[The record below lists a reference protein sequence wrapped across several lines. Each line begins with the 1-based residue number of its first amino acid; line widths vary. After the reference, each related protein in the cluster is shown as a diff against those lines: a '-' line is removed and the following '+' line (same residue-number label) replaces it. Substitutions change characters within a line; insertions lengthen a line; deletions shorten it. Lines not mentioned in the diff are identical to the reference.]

1 MVAPFGGTRGGSGRF
16 PYERRRR
23 AAPPFRPALAMSRRA
38 SARSLGLFRSFVSP
52 FAVRVWFT
60 VAAAIRSA
68 VPSVRPRSLR
78 FSLMCSY
85 WRSRLSVQ
93 ASCGMA
99 RTSLALR
106 LQGACALGAEPL
118 GWQGFELGDVVH
130 HDVRRNAVRRVV
142 GVVPL
147 TDVDR
152 GHPPVE
158 AGLRRREERR
168 LVVDVRVMPL
178 RKARRDVVEVR
189 LLVVVDEVVPARRLS
204 EPRALDLQWLVHRV
218 SVGQDDDRTDRPQAR
233 DDLERPGK
241 EELRERRLIDEPFR
255 LADQPVVARL
265 LT

>member
-23 AAPPFRPALAMSRRA
+23 AAPPFRPAFAMSRRA

-99 RTSLALR
+99 CTSLAPR
-106 LQGACALGAEPL
+106 LQGACSLGADGPKPRR
-118 GWQGFELGDVVH
+118 GGIDPGRRGKGD
-130 HDVRRNAVRRVV
+130 
-142 GVVPL
+142 
-147 TDVDR
+147 
-152 GHPPVE
+152 
-158 AGLRRREERR
+158 
-168 LVVDVRVMPL
+168 
-178 RKARRDVVEVR
+178 
-189 LLVVVDEVVPARRLS
+189 
-204 EPRALDLQWLVHRV
+204 
-218 SVGQDDDRTDRPQAR
+218 
-233 DDLERPGK
+233 
-241 EELRERRLIDEPFR
+241 LRERRLIQEPLR